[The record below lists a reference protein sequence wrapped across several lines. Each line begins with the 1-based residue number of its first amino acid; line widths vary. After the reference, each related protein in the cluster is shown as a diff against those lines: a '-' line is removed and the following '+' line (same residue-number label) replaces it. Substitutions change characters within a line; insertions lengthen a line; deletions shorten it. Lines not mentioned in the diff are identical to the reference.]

1 MQVVL
6 YNVGIRGRTIF
17 FTHFVDRDQ
26 AENKKGEMY
35 SKNFFFEVAGILLLM
50 NCQLRGIQIP
60 MSCKIRFVC
69 YPSDCQSIPN
79 T

>member
-1 MQVVL
+1 MLGLGVEQYSL
-6 YNVGIRGRTIF
+6 LILLIEY
-17 FTHFVDRDQ
+17 Q

-35 SKNFFFEVAGILLLM
+35 SKNSFEAAGNLLQM
-50 NCQLRGIQIP
+50 NCQLSGIQIP

>member
-6 YNVGIRGRTIF
+6 YNVEIRGRTIL
-17 FTHFVDRDQ
+17 FTHFVDRGQ

-35 SKNFFFEVAGILLLM
+35 SKIFFKWQAIY
-50 NCQLRGIQIP
+50 CKW
-60 MSCKIRFVC
+60 MS
-69 YPSDCQSIPN
+69 